1 MYFWLFAFFLKVTL
15 RNSILSWKLW
25 WLHRKG
31 KEGMFVG
38 GWGCY
43 LDFRQKLVWVSFW

>member
-25 WLHRKG
+25 WLHRTRACVPRWKG
-31 KEGMFVG
+31 RYACWGMGMLSGF
-38 GWGCY
+38 
-43 LDFRQKLVWVSFW
+43 